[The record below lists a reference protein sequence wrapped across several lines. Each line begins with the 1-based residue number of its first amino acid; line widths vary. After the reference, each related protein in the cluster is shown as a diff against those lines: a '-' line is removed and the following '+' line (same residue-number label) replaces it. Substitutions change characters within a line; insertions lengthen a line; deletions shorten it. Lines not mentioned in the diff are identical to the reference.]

1 MFIRHG
7 PFSMHRSPVPP
18 ARTGVVTRRIA
29 SMVVL
34 MVGMVAFT
42 SCFRPGK
49 GGGSQNAVTLLVNNR
64 GYFDVNVHV
73 LRSLGGTPKRVGQV
87 TGNSSQRFRIAQSDL
102 QGGTIMMV
110 QVRAI
115 SGRQAWTSPSL
126 AVDAGTVAILDVVST
141 NSGDVS
147 QSQFYRQ

>member
-1 MFIRHG
+1 MRFRTDH
-7 PFSMHRSPVPP
+7 FATRVLSVPP
-18 ARTGVVTRRIA
+18 ITLSARRFA
-29 SMVVL
+29 SMVAMVL
-34 MVGMVAFT
+34 GVLVFT
-42 SCFRPGK
+42 SCYKPGR
-49 GGGSQNAVTLLVNNR
+49 GAGSQSAVTLLVNNR

-87 TGNSSQRFRIAQSDL
+87 TGNSSQRFRIARSDL
-102 QGGTIMMV
+102 QGGTVMMV

-126 AVDAGTVAILDVVST
+126 AVDPGTVAILDVVST